1 MLCVCVCVCVC
12 VCGCLCVGVY
22 HIFFIQS
29 SVNGH
34 LGCFHILSVVNNAT
48 MNVGVHVSFHI
59 RVPVYLGIYSGMGL
73 LDHMVVRFVVV

>member
-1 MLCVCVCVCVC
+1 MYATSLSIRLSVDT
-12 VCGCLCVGVY
+12 GCL
-22 HIFFIQS
+22 
-29 SVNGH
+29 
-34 LGCFHILSVVNNAT
+34 HILSVVNNAT